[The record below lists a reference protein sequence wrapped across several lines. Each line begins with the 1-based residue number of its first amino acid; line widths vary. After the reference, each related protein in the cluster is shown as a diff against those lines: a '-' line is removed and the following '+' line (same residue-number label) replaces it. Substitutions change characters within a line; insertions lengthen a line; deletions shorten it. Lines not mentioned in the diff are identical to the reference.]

1 MKKKFKLQPMLLLA
15 IAAVLLLG
23 SAVGSTQAAL
33 IYYTEDAYV
42 ADVKVSNIGVSLYEN
57 AEKINYRDY
66 IKNGEWNTPASGEV
80 VPLMTSLKDVKIVPG
95 ISYSED
101 LQVVNSGAID
111 SYVRV
116 IITKYWADKD
126 GNKVRYWN
134 NTEEETLR
142 LNPAYIKLIAPED
155 SNWTKAADSTEEREI
170 YYYNQVLP
178 VGNKTDRVVSY
189 VKIDPAVSKE
199 VIQTVDGNKYA
210 YEYKYD
216 GYRFVVE
223 AEVQAIQTHNAVDA
237 IKSAWGVDVAITKEG
252 LKVN

>member
-66 IKNGEWNTPASGEV
+66 IKDGEWKTPDSRET
-80 VPLMTSLKDVKIVPG
+80 VPLLTSLENVKIVPG
-95 ISYSED
+95 VSYSED

-116 IITKYWADKD
+116 ILTKYWADED
-126 GNKVRYWN
+126 GNKVRYWS

-142 LNPAYIKLIAPED
+142 LDPAYIKLIAPED
-155 SNWTKAADSTEEREI
+155 SNWTKSNDSTEEKEI
-170 YYYNQVLP
+170 YYYNQVLS

-216 GYRFVVE
+216 GYHFVVE

-237 IKSAWGVDVAITKEG
+237 IKSAWGVDVAITKDG

>member
-1 MKKKFKLQPMLLLA
+1 MKKRFKLQPMLLLA

-57 AEKINYRDY
+57 AEKINYSDY
-66 IKNGEWNTPASGEV
+66 IKDGEWNTPASGEA
-80 VPLMTSLKDVKIVPG
+80 VPLLTSLDNVKIVPG
-95 ISYSED
+95 VSYTED

-116 IITKYWADKD
+116 ILTKYWADED

-134 NTEEETLR
+134 NTEKEALR
-142 LNPAYIKLIAPED
+142 LDPAYIKLISPED
-155 SNWTKAADSTEEREI
+155 SEWTKSADSTEEREI

-178 VGNKTDRVVSY
+178 VGSKSDRVVSY

-210 YEYKYD
+210 YEYKY
-216 GYRFVVE
+216 
-223 AEVQAIQTHNAVDA
+223 A
-237 IKSAWGVDVAITKEG
+237 IKSAWGVDATITEG
-252 LKVN
+252 KLTVK

>member
-1 MKKKFKLQPMLLLA
+1 MKKRFKLQPMLLLA

-33 IYYTEDAYV
+33 IYNTEDAYV

-66 IKNGEWNTPASGEV
+66 IKDGEWNTPASGEA
-80 VPLMTSLKDVKIVPG
+80 VPLLTSLDNVKIVPG
-95 ISYSED
+95 VSYTED

-116 IITKYWADKD
+116 ILTKYWADED

-134 NTEEETLR
+134 NTEKEALR
-142 LNPAYIKLIAPED
+142 LDPAYIKLISPED
-155 SNWTKAADSTEEREI
+155 SDWTKSADSTEEREI

-178 VGNKTDRVVSY
+178 VGSKSDRVVSY

-223 AEVQAIQTHNAVDA
+223 AEVQAIQTHNAEDA
-237 IKSAWGVDVAITKEG
+237 IKSAWGVDATITEG
-252 LKVN
+252 KLTVK

>member
-57 AEKINYRDY
+57 AEQVNYRDY
-66 IKNGEWNTPASGEV
+66 IKDGEWNTPASGEA
-80 VPLMTSLKDVKIVPG
+80 VPLLTSLKEVKIVPG
-95 ISYSED
+95 VPYSED

-142 LNPAYIKLIAPED
+142 LDPAYIQLIAPEGA
-155 SNWTKAADSTEEREI
+155 NWTKAADPTEEREI

-178 VGNKTDRVVSY
+178 VGDKTDRVVSY

-199 VIQTVDGNKYA
+199 VIQTVEGNKYA

-216 GYRFVVE
+216 GYRFVIE
-223 AEVQAIQTHNAVDA
+223 AEVQAIQTHNAEDA
-237 IKSAWGVDVAITKEG
+237 IKSAWGVDAVITEG
-252 LKVN
+252 KLTVK

>member
-57 AEKINYRDY
+57 AEQVNYRDY
-66 IKNGEWNTPASGEV
+66 IKDGEWNTPASGEA
-80 VPLMTSLKDVKIVPG
+80 VPLLTSLKEVKIVPG
-95 ISYSED
+95 VPYSED

-142 LNPAYIKLIAPED
+142 LDPAYIQLIAPEGA
-155 SNWTKAADSTEEREI
+155 NWTKAADSTEEREI

-178 VGNKTDRVVSY
+178 VGDKTDRVVSY

>member
-1 MKKKFKLQPMLLLA
+1 MKKRFKLQPMLLLA

-66 IKNGEWNTPASGEV
+66 IKDGAWKTPEKA
-80 VPLMTSLKDVKIVPG
+80 VPLLTSLDNVKVIPG
-95 ISYSED
+95 VSYTED

-116 IITKYWADKD
+116 ILTKYWADEN

-134 NTEEETLR
+134 NTEKEALR
-142 LNPAYIKLIAPED
+142 LDPAYIKLISPED
-155 SNWTKAADSTEEREI
+155 SNWTKSDDSTEEREI

-178 VGNKTDRVVSY
+178 VGSKSDRVVSY

-199 VIQTVDGNKYA
+199 VIQTVNGNKYE
-210 YEYKYD
+210 YEYKYH

-223 AEVQAIQTHNAVDA
+223 AEVQAIQTHNAEDA
-237 IKSAWGVDVAITKEG
+237 IKSAWGVDATITEG
-252 LKVN
+252 KLTVK